1 MDYKPSKPGIRSTP
15 MSSKDP
21 PRTIAGGSK
30 SGRVAATPL
39 ERLGKDYA
47 DSTGVA
53 LKRSCDQMKSTGT
66 EPPKTSKEYIK
77 SKSLVPIP
85 HLKAKVSADRNPS
98 TENVGRTQATGEK
111 VRPKSKHD
119 VERDSLKRTQD
130 VKTQHKIKDAREKR
144 TYNEGFQKIQ
154 VLGIEDTKMRNE
166 KPREPLKPKTVERH
180 SDGTRVLTGF
190 ESEKTVKKDSAS
202 GKVWSEG
209 KTAVRPAQLEDTKKN
224 KVSSNRK
231 RPAESGKDVQ
241 MRTATKIAE
250 PVRIHAAKAPKAV
263 KLVTTSAI
271 KKKQEKHMK
280 KAFSLPGQRF
290 ETPEERDALRL
301 FYESLHRQIPT
312 SDMANIWNVVWQVDG
327 TRATRSG

>member
-119 VERDSLKRTQD
+119 VK
-130 VKTQHKIKDAREKR
+130 
-144 TYNEGFQKIQ
+144 
-154 VLGIEDTKMRNE
+154 GIVS
-166 KPREPLKPKTVERH
+166 REPKT
-180 SDGTRVLTGF
+180 
-190 ESEKTVKKDSAS
+190 
-202 GKVWSEG
+202 
-209 KTAVRPAQLEDTKKN
+209 
-224 KVSSNRK
+224 
-231 RPAESGKDVQ
+231 
-241 MRTATKIAE
+241 
-250 PVRIHAAKAPKAV
+250 
-263 KLVTTSAI
+263 
-271 KKKQEKHMK
+271 
-280 KAFSLPGQRF
+280 
-290 ETPEERDALRL
+290 
-301 FYESLHRQIPT
+301 
-312 SDMANIWNVVWQVDG
+312 
-327 TRATRSG
+327 